1 MVVVAVTTTPA
12 ARDRPMRTCNS
23 YLSYSVGAV
32 THSGRQ
38 RGFISPDP
46 KLARECFE
54 AWKDDPAV
62 ASVSLFGWLTDDC
75 DELEFW
81 EAA

>member
-1 MVVVAVTTTPA
+1 MTAATTYDSYSVVAVTT
-12 ARDRPMRTCNS
+12 
-23 YLSYSVGAV
+23 L
-32 THSGRQ
+32 GRQ
-38 RGFISPDP
+38 RGFVSPDP

-62 ASVSLFGWLTDDC
+62 ASISLFGWLTDDC